1 MSYLRLRRWL
11 DSGRRNCHAKDF
23 PVDEASLARAEF
35 IVAMTKAGFAL
46 HPVKMSDISTII
58 ETIGFLVDTINLIDS
73 FCSSLKF

>member
-1 MSYLRLRRWL
+1 M
-11 DSGRRNCHAKDF
+11 
-23 PVDEASLARAEF
+23 DEVRAEF